1 MVPIGSFLRWLSS
14 TAGYVP
20 GNEAQLSL
28 SDLLTTSGSSLVV
41 ATRFYPGA
49 QKTLR
54 SSWQAFRLQLRA
66 SLATANRSAF
76 ALSQSLTTP
85 FAVPLLVSKTVI
97 LVTGAFIPKT
107 SFRSN
112 FLCVLFFDW
121 CFFALFPLKLA
132 LTAGLFWVYNAR
144 KPRSLFYP
152 PKEIPMNPKSPRI
165 FFAVITFAFG
175 CFAVTQAQTV
185 ATTPSPSPA
194 ASPIAAPSPGPD
206 QKAYDEARRVKDPQK
221 KIEALEKIIKDFPE
235 RFTAFQARNDILD
248 TVIKNFPTQ
257 TDRIKAAAERYLT
270 PTPGFGVVSSSN
282 YITVAAKLMEAGLM
296 LDWAEELARK
306 GAAQYEDENAKQ
318 MRRQRARYEDTLGRI
333 YLKQGR
339 IKEAKTHL
347 KLALT
352 NDPELTTTLVALGQ
366 IAEQGRHHK
375 EALEYFSAAAVKSAL
390 RKPDRQLMETAYR
403 ATHKDSLAGLE
414 DLLDDKYRKLNA
426 GIRFDHYQASSKRTN
441 RIALA
446 ELFTGSGC
454 GPCVAADL
462 GFDGLLERY
471 SRKDLVVL
479 VYHLHIP
486 LPDPMT
492 NPATV
497 ERGKYYTVPGT
508 PTSVV
513 DGIKLS
519 GGGGSRDMTKGFFD
533 RVNPKIESELESPAQ
548 AQITLT
554 GTVEGDLVKAN
565 VTVDEVKTPSV
576 DLKLQIALTEEEV
589 RYTGE
594 NGIRFHP
601 MVVRSLGG
609 KDANGFA
616 LTGSAPTKVEWTF
629 DVKAMSSE
637 LKKYLDSYEQQGHR
651 GDTFTFSEKKFQID
665 PNKLSLVA
673 FVQNMKTKEIL
684 QTVYIKLS
692 PAATASAQTN
702 AN

>member
-1 MVPIGSFLRWLSS
+1 M
-14 TAGYVP
+14 
-20 GNEAQLSL
+20 
-28 SDLLTTSGSSLVV
+28 
-41 ATRFYPGA
+41 
-49 QKTLR
+49 K
-54 SSWQAFRLQLRA
+54 
-66 SLATANRSAF
+66 
-76 ALSQSLTTP
+76 
-85 FAVPLLVSKTVI
+85 
-97 LVTGAFIPKT
+97 
-107 SFRSN
+107 
-112 FLCVLFFDW
+112 
-121 CFFALFPLKLA
+121 
-132 LTAGLFWVYNAR
+132 
-144 KPRSLFYP
+144 
-152 PKEIPMNPKSPRI
+152 PKSPR
-165 FFAVITFAFG
+165 FFLALIMFAFG
-175 CFAVTQAQTV
+175 LFATAQAQTAV
-185 ATTPSPSPA
+185 TTPSPSPSA
-194 ASPIAAPSPGPD
+194 TPTPVITVSTPPD
-206 QKAYDEARRVKDPQK
+206 QKAYDEARRIKDPEK
-221 KIEALEKIIKDFPE
+221 KIEALEKMTRDFPD
-235 RFTAFQARNDILD
+235 RFTTVQARNEILD
-248 TVIKNFPTQ
+248 TLIKNFPTQ
-257 TDRIKAAAERYLT
+257 IDRIRAAANRYLT
-270 PTPGFGVVSSSN
+270 PTPGVVVIGSFN
-282 YITVAAKLMEAGLM
+282 YITVATKLMEAGLM
-296 LDWAEELARK
+296 LDWAEELAKK
-306 GAAQYEDENAKQ
+306 GAAQYEDDTAKQ
-318 MRRQRARYEDTLGRI
+318 LRRQRARNQDTLGRI

-339 IKEAKTHL
+339 IKEAKTYL
-347 KLALT
+347 KQALT
-352 NDPELTTTLVALGQ
+352 NDPELTTTLIALGQ
-366 IAEQGRHHK
+366 IAEKSGQHK
-375 EALEYFSAAAVKSAL
+375 EALEYFSSAAVKSSL
-390 RKPDRQLMETAYR
+390 KKPDRELMEAAYR
-403 ATHKDSLAGLE
+403 STHNNSLAGLE
-414 DLLDDKYRKLNA
+414 ALLDDKYRKLNA
-426 GIRFDHYQASSKRTN
+426 GIHFDHYQATSKRTN

-471 SRKDLVVL
+471 SRKDVVVL
-479 VYHLHIP
+479 VYHLHVP

-497 ERGKYYTVPGT
+497 ERGKYYAVPGT
-508 PTSVV
+508 PTPVI
-513 DGIKLS
+513 DGFKLS

-533 RVNPKIESELESPAQ
+533 RVNPKIESQLESPAQ

-554 GTVEGDLVKAN
+554 GTLEGDLVKAN
-565 VTVDEVKTPSV
+565 VTVDEVKTPSA
-576 DLKLQIALTEEEV
+576 DLKVQIALTEEEI

>member
-1 MVPIGSFLRWLSS
+1 VVIG
-14 TAGYVP
+14 
-20 GNEAQLSL
+20 
-28 SDLLTTSGSSLVV
+28 
-41 ATRFYPGA
+41 
-49 QKTLR
+49 
-54 SSWQAFRLQLRA
+54 
-66 SLATANRSAF
+66 
-76 ALSQSLTTP
+76 
-85 FAVPLLVSKTVI
+85 
-97 LVTGAFIPKT
+97 
-107 SFRSN
+107 
-112 FLCVLFFDW
+112 
-121 CFFALFPLKLA
+121 
-132 LTAGLFWVYNAR
+132 
-144 KPRSLFYP
+144 
-152 PKEIPMNPKSPRI
+152 
-165 FFAVITFAFG
+165 
-175 CFAVTQAQTV
+175 
-185 ATTPSPSPA
+185 
-194 ASPIAAPSPGPD
+194 
-206 QKAYDEARRVKDPQK
+206 
-221 KIEALEKIIKDFPE
+221 
-235 RFTAFQARNDILD
+235 
-248 TVIKNFPTQ
+248 
-257 TDRIKAAAERYLT
+257 
-270 PTPGFGVVSSSN
+270 SSN

-296 LDWAEELARK
+296 LDWAAELALK
-306 GAAQYEDENAKQ
+306 GAAQYEDETVKQ

-347 KLALT
+347 KRALT
-352 NDPELTTTLVALGQ
+352 NDPDLTTTLIALGQ
-366 IAEQGRHHK
+366 IAEKGGKHK
-375 EALEYFSAAAVKSAL
+375 EALEYFSSAAVKSSL
-390 RKPDRQLMETAYR
+390 KKPDRELMEAAYR
-403 ATHKDSLAGLE
+403 STHNNSLAGLE

-426 GIRFDHYQASSKRTN
+426 GIHFDHYQATSKRTN

-471 SRKDLVVL
+471 SRKDVVVL

-497 ERGKYYTVPGT
+497 ERGKYYAVPGT
-508 PTSVV
+508 PTPVI

-519 GGGGSRDMTKGFFD
+519 GGGGSRDMTKGFFE
-533 RVNPKIESELESPAQ
+533 RVNPKIESQLESPAQ

-554 GTVEGDLVKAN
+554 GSFEGDLVKAN
-565 VTVDEVKTPSV
+565 VTVDEVKTPFA
-576 DLKLQIALTEEEV
+576 DLKVQIALTEEEI

-616 LTGSAPTKVEWTF
+616 ITGSGPTKVEWTF

-651 GDTFTFSEKKFQID
+651 GDTFNFSEKKFQID